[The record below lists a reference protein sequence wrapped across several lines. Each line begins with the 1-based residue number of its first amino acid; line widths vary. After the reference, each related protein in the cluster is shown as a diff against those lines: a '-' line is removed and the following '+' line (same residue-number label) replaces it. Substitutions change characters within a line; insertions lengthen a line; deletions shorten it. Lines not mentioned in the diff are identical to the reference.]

1 VIPSEAILLQPPGFI
16 RPSLP
21 DTMCT
26 TMAGALSLAGAAR
39 NVDSLWASVSTLL
52 RRCTMKKTTAKKTA
66 AKTKPKTK
74 KK

>member
-39 NVDSLWASVSTLL
+39 NVDSL
-52 RRCTMKKTTAKKTA
+52 
-66 AKTKPKTK
+66 
-74 KK
+74 